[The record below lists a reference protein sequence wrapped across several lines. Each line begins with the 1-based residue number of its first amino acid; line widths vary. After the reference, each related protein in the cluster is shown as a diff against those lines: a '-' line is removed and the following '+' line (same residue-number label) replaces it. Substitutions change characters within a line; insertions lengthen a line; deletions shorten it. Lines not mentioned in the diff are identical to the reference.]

1 MLGIFLLKDSTGSK
15 LKAIEKAMRGNQFE
29 LTNEILNLW
38 LQGKGSL
45 PVTWQTLIEFLQD
58 IGLNRL
64 AHKIK
69 SALSGHEKQAPR
81 K

>member
-1 MLGIFLLKDSTGSK
+1 
-15 LKAIEKAMRGNQFE
+15 MRGNQFE

-38 LQGKGSL
+38 LQGKGRL
-45 PVTWQTLIEFLQD
+45 PATWQTLIEFLQD

-64 AHKIK
+64 AHEIK
-69 SALSGHEKQAPR
+69 SILSGHEKQALR